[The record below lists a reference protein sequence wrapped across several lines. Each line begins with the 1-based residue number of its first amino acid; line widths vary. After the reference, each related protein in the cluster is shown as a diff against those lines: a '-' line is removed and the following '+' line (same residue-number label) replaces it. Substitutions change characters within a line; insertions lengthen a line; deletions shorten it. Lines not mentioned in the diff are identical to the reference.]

1 MIYTSYF
8 GNHRRLPKEMK
19 CISIAR
25 KTPLGFTG
33 ECWEELAPSSDLLSD
48 YKSGKTDKQ
57 GYTQRYLKQLDDLAD
72 TNPDYFNRFK
82 TDEDIILLC
91 YEKMGDFCHRHILSN
106 YLRTHYDLNV
116 SEYGDTTQGGDMS
129 LPDIFVSPPKKTH
142 TSSVTVNV
150 GTTWFS
156 ILTDEV
162 GNLPCGINI
171 AGFISSTLV
180 QREYNPYLN
189 AWKAMYNY
197 TAYNKE
203 EKLAYFPRYV
213 LDNFIQYLGKNTDIT
228 YNEVPP
234 VEPIKVKYSM
244 RKTFHLRDDQRE
256 IVRFLTSDTG
266 FKPLSARTGQGKACV
281 DSTPVLTPGHK
292 WVPIGDLKEGDIVIA
307 RDGTEAK
314 VIGVFPQ
321 GKLPVYHVRFGS
333 DRAIRVSGDH
343 LWTVY
348 YSNDPLAKPDVVTT
362 EEIFKNINRKEYY
375 IPAYAGRPPVEG
387 GSTEVPDGA
396 LGLIELLK
404 RNSVN
409 RLPQWTW
416 LMNREQINKFICML
430 DVYLTT
436 PPLYL
441 ASGDNNYIRTAHF
454 IGSGIDGIAAN
465 YDGELGQDLYDL
477 MLSVGGTFAWT
488 TEPGYAAFK
497 FIPYDPRNASAYRIR
512 ISQVWPLEQ
521 EEECTCIAIDNPEHL
536 YVTKNYI
543 ATHNTVMTIA
553 SMCTLG
559 HPTLLVLGLLI
570 DQWYKSI
577 RNFTT
582 LKKDD
587 IFVIQGFESL
597 RNLWEMAKNG
607 FRPKVLIA
615 STRTLVNYAVEPS
628 TPYSDLPPYSKL
640 LETLGI
646 GVLVHDE
653 VHLNFY
659 ANTQIDLKSN
669 VKHNIFLSATYA
681 RSDPFGK
688 KIFNMVFPPDVV
700 YGGNQDVKYT
710 EVLIISYS
718 LDIPELMTLRFKSFK
733 GYLHAKYEAFLLRN
747 KKFIDRFFDVLRSMI
762 DQFFIAKRSEGQKL
776 LILCQTK
783 KFVLQLERLLHAIYP
798 QLKPTAYFSGDNIY
812 GKAKN
817 LDKLIIIS
825 TIKSCS
831 TGIDIKGLKTC
842 INTVSFSSEPQATQC
857 LGRLRQLP
865 NENTIYIDLYN
876 REIPSH
882 CFHIRNRNRAYQP
895 RALSVQEIHV

>member
-1 MIYTSYF
+1 M
-8 GNHRRLPKEMK
+8 
-19 CISIAR
+19 
-25 KTPLGFTG
+25 
-33 ECWEELAPSSDLLSD
+33 
-48 YKSGKTDKQ
+48 
-57 GYTQRYLKQLDDLAD
+57 
-72 TNPDYFNRFK
+72 
-82 TDEDIILLC
+82 
-91 YEKMGDFCHRHILSN
+91 
-106 YLRTHYDLNV
+106 
-116 SEYGDTTQGGDMS
+116 
-129 LPDIFVSPPKKTH
+129 
-142 TSSVTVNV
+142 
-150 GTTWFS
+150 
-156 ILTDEV
+156 
-162 GNLPCGINI
+162 
-171 AGFISSTLV
+171 
-180 QREYNPYLN
+180 
-189 AWKAMYNY
+189 
-197 TAYNKE
+197 
-203 EKLAYFPRYV
+203 
-213 LDNFIQYLGKNTDIT
+213 
-228 YNEVPP
+228 
-234 VEPIKVKYSM
+234 
-244 RKTFHLRDDQRE
+244 
-256 IVRFLTSDTG
+256 RFLTSDTG

-281 DSTPVLTPGHK
+281 NSTPVLTPGHK

-333 DRAIRVSGDH
+333 DRAIKVSGDH

-362 EEIFKNINRKEYY
+362 EEIFKNINSKEYY

-387 GSTEVPDGA
+387 GSTEVPDEA

-404 RNSVN
+404 RNNVN

-416 LMNREQINKFICML
+416 LMNREQISKFICML

-441 ASGDNNYIRTAHF
+441 VLGDNDYIRTAHF

-477 MLSVGGTFAWT
+477 ILSVGGTFSWT
-488 TEPGYAAFK
+488 TEPGYSAFK

-710 EVLIISYS
+710 EVLIISYV
-718 LDIPELMTLRFKSFK
+718 LDIPEMMAWRFKSLK

-747 KKFIDRFFDVLRSMI
+747 KKFMDRFFDILRSMI

-783 KFVLQLERLLHAIYP
+783 KFVLQLQTLLHAIYP
-798 QLKPTAYFSGDNIY
+798 QLKPTAYFSGDNTY

-817 LDKLIIIS
+817 LDRLIIIS